1 MKRRLLI
8 GKSKDL
14 LYSILLWYKFRK
26 FHQLQRKNPPR
37 KVIYT
42 CITGGYDCLVLNMYL
57 NPEYKYVCFTDDETY
72 LKRRIVGPW
81 HIEPLRYDR
90 LDNTRNN
97 RYHKMHPHELF
108 SDYEES
114 LFIDANIQLRG
125 NCLFAAADA
134 MHGRDVFLAIPPHRR
149 CRCLYDELEECIRS
163 HKDNA
168 EVLEKHRI
176 FLEEEGYPRQMGLTE
191 NNVIYRKHKDPRCI
205 KVMEDWW
212 YMVEN
217 YSRRDQLSLFY
228 VLWKNGEQMTY
239 LLDFPIKSDHN

>member
-1 MKRRLLI
+1 MTPI
-8 GKSKDL
+8 SNSGA
-14 LYSILLWYKFRK
+14 I
-26 FHQLQRKNPPR
+26 
-37 KVIYT
+37 
-42 CITGGYDCLVLNMYL
+42 
-57 NPEYKYVCFTDDETY
+57 
-72 LKRRIVGPW
+72 
-81 HIEPLRYDR
+81 
-90 LDNTRNN
+90 
-97 RYHKMHPHELF
+97 
-108 SDYEES
+108 
-114 LFIDANIQLRG
+114 
-125 NCLFAAADA
+125 
-134 MHGRDVFLAIPPHRR
+134 VFLRPQTRCMAGTCFWQFRRHRR

-191 NNVIYRKHKDPRCI
+191 NNVIYRKHRDPRCI

-239 LLDFPIKSDHN
+239 LLDFPIKSDKANFRLFHHN